1 MMMAPET
8 VGLSRVSGERIA
20 QSSDG
25 GEGGWSA
32 YVERRT
38 VSPGAGQTGSRTV
51 SPRAGQTTQAGT
63 AAAAGRCIGVVD
75 IPHLQLLTAELP
87 FQGVICSVNVESA
100 LPGFS

>member
-38 VSPGAGQTGSRTV
+38 VSPG
-51 SPRAGQTTQAGT
+51 AGQTTQAGT

>member
-8 VGLSRVSGERIA
+8 VGLSRVSGDRIA

-38 VSPGAGQTGSRTV
+38 VSPGAGPLVPEPDRLGVGPLVPEPDRL
-51 SPRAGQTTQAGT
+51 RRR
-63 AAAAGRCIGVVD
+63 GR
-75 IPHLQLLTAELP
+75 PP
-87 FQGVICSVNVESA
+87 P
-100 LPGFS
+100 PGAV

>member
-38 VSPGAGQTGSRTV
+38 VSPGAGQT
-51 SPRAGQTTQAGT
+51 TQAGT
-63 AAAAGRCIGVVD
+63 AATAGRCIGVVD